1 MWFFWMEK
9 IHNNIAQKFRFT
21 YFASI
26 FNIFSVFL
34 SHTNYQQTT
43 ETILINNKTHFHCIV
58 FWCVLQVVVIKFSM
72 ILALFAIWISHTIW
86 LKIFILYFMCVFV
99 VNLLYID
106 KQYQFHSYQ
115 KIRVSSSYEW
125 EFILSILFHHFHFIW
140 SKTNKKIGSIRSGWT
155 VTVDWR
161 IWQISK
167 VIALADMSSSLHPL
181 WILCV

>member
-1 MWFFWMEK
+1 MKVHSTKHEFIIVNFEFWNISINNENLHWIYNLHDIIIVVFWMEK

-21 YFASI
+21 FFASI

-106 KQYQFHSYQ
+106 KQYHFHSYQ
-115 KIRVSSSYEW
+115 K
-125 EFILSILFHHFHFIW
+125 
-140 SKTNKKIGSIRSGWT
+140 
-155 VTVDWR
+155 
-161 IWQISK
+161 
-167 VIALADMSSSLHPL
+167 
-181 WILCV
+181 